1 MRWEEDQAG
10 ANLRQE
16 RKSSDFVNQI
26 LSYSWNSL
34 DLIFTKYYLV
44 EKEALKFHYS
54 KIVKILKNQIFNFLL
69 LVGIGDLYKTSEGPK
84 MIQETP
90 KQHIGIIFF
99 WICGALSNW
108 WNFLHFRIT

>member
-84 MIQETP
+84 IIQETP
-90 KQHIGIIFF
+90 KHHIGIFF
-99 WICGALSNW
+99 WIWGALSNW
-108 WNFLHFRIT
+108 WLFLHFRIT

>member
-1 MRWEEDQAG
+1 MRWEEDKAG

-44 EKEALKFHYS
+44 EKEALKFYYS

-69 LVGIGDLYKTSEGPK
+69 LVGIGDLYNTSEGQK

-90 KQHIGIIFF
+90 KQHIGIIFLNLQS
-99 WICGALSNW
+99 AE
-108 WNFLHFRIT
+108 